1 MANGVQRRDNFRIV
15 YPLAE
20 RPQVVVLG
28 KSYAVCDLS
37 VAGLRIFEAKDLEL
51 KVAALD
57 GIEMELQLCCG
68 KVAKIR
74 GKFLRSIGD
83 DVVLILT
90 QYVPATYINLEQ
102 IYLKSRYP
110 GFK

>member
-1 MANGVQRRDNFRIV
+1 MVDGVQRRDNFRIV
-15 YPLAE
+15 YPQAE
-20 RPQVVVLG
+20 RAQVVVLG
-28 KSYAVCDLS
+28 KSYAVFDVS
-37 VAGLRIFEAKDLEL
+37 VAGLRIFQAKELEL
-51 KVAALD
+51 KVAALE
-57 GIEMELQLCCG
+57 GIDMEIQLCCG

-74 GKFLRSIGD
+74 GKFLRSVGD

-102 IYLKSRYP
+102 IYLRSRYP